1 MHSSQC
7 PRSLYGG
14 TESGRWHGG
23 VLVAAASKLLRPGCA
38 MADAALVAAITDM
51 GFSEPA
57 AQRGLAQTG
66 GDLERALEWI
76 MM

>member
-1 MHSSQC
+1 
-7 PRSLYGG
+7 
-14 TESGRWHGG
+14 
-23 VLVAAASKLLRPGCA
+23 
-38 MADAALVAAITDM
+38 MADAELVGAITGM

-66 GDLERALEWI
+66 GDLERAIDWI

>member
-1 MHSSQC
+1 M
-7 PRSLYGG
+7 
-14 TESGRWHGG
+14 
-23 VLVAAASKLLRPGCA
+23 LVAAASKLLRPGCA